1 MPKILNRAKNIVVLI
16 LLLTVFP
23 AMFVEGF
30 LAYVY
35 HFSDDEGLQLFRQ
48 TYDIFYKI
56 CMDSAYISLFL
67 TYIASHFIRRNQKL
81 KLWLGWLFIALIYF
95 ILFMVLIFVIIFTLG
110 LFS

>member
-35 HFSDDEGLQLFRQ
+35 HFSDDEGLRLFKQ
-48 TYDIFYKI
+48 TYNVFYKI
-56 CMDSAYISLFL
+56 CMNSAYISLFL
-67 TYIASHFIRRNQKL
+67 TYIASHFISKSQKL
-81 KLWLGWLFIALIYF
+81 KLF
-95 ILFMVLIFVIIFTLG
+95 ILFMIFIFVIIFI
-110 LFS
+110 